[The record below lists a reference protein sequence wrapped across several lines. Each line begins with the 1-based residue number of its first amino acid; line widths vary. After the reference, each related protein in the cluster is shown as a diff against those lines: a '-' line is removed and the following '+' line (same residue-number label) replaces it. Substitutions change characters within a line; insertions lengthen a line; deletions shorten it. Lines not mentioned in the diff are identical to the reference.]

1 MTVPASGAGE
11 ETAAAASEL
20 VTLCR
25 EAGLTL
31 ATAESLT
38 AGLLA
43 GTVADVPGA
52 SNVLRGGLVVY
63 ATDLKH
69 SLAGVDAALLDR
81 QGPVD
86 PTVAGQL
93 ARGAAQRCGADIGVG
108 VTGVAG
114 PDSQDGHPVG
124 EVWLGVWCRDLDGG
138 EPRVTA
144 LDDGWRARVDAGSGV
159 RDAIR
164 RHTVHRALD
173 QVCAVIPDLAA
184 DPL

>member
-11 ETAAAASEL
+11 ETAAAAREL

-69 SLAGVDAALLDR
+69 SLAGVDDALLLTGLVQLQQRQVHRRRSTRQGSRAALRGRYRCRGDR
-81 QGPVD
+81 
-86 PTVAGQL
+86 
-93 ARGAAQRCGADIGVG
+93 RGR
-108 VTGVAG
+108 
-114 PDSQDGHPVG
+114 S
-124 EVWLGVWCRDLDGG
+124 
-138 EPRVTA
+138 
-144 LDDGWRARVDAGSGV
+144 
-159 RDAIR
+159 
-164 RHTVHRALD
+164 
-173 QVCAVIPDLAA
+173 
-184 DPL
+184 